1 MAFKKKFDSIEE
13 EIVYS
18 YCCHL
23 EKGYPAKAW
32 VFQGDN
38 VCVDNLRKRVHVPE
52 FEDKILTA
60 RASGVMTRVERL
72 LNIMEEED
80 SRMASTKI
88 NVLKALEEMFFGEES
103 DEIDSQDVLLRDLQK
118 KVNSDI

>member
-13 EIVYS
+13 EIIYS
-18 YCCHL
+18 YCYHL
-23 EKGYPAKAW
+23 EKGYPAKSW
-32 VFQGDN
+32 VFEGDDI
-38 VCVDNLRKRVHVPE
+38 CVENLRKRVHVPE
-52 FEDKILTA
+52 FEDKILVA
-60 RASGVMTRVERL
+60 RAKGVMARVEQL
-72 LNIMEEED
+72 MEIMSEED

-88 NVLKALEEMFFGEES
+88 NVLKAIQEMFFEEES